1 MTQRRE
7 VKYRPPEVQQLA
19 RAVRP
24 MKPQAT
30 AATVDESRAKR
41 TKCRSRNYDPRYQCD
56 PDEQPWGAG
65 FAAAG
70 IGRDI
75 NTGRAW
81 A

>member
-1 MTQRRE
+1 MTNRRE
-7 VKYRPPEVQQLA
+7 VTYRPPEVQQLA

-24 MKPQAT
+24 MKPQVSDA
-30 AATVDESRAKR
+30 VDYSRAKL
-41 TKCRSRNYDPRYQCD
+41 TVCPSRSYDLRYQVD
-56 PDEQPWGAG
+56 PASRPFGAG

-70 IGRDI
+70 VYRDI

>member
-1 MTQRRE
+1 MTNRRE

-24 MKPQAT
+24 MKSQA
-30 AATVDESRAKR
+30 AAAVDYSRAKV
-41 TKCRSRNYDPRYQCD
+41 TVCPSRSYDPRYQVD
-56 PDEQPWGAG
+56 PTERLFGAG
-65 FAAAG
+65 FVAAG

-75 NTGRAW
+75 STGRAW